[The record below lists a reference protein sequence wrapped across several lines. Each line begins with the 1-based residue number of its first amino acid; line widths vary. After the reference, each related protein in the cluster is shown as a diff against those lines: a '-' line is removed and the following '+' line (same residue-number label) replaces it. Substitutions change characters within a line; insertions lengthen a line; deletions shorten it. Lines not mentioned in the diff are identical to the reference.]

1 MIGVFF
7 NRCLAVNKSLSQREV
22 CCQEGVSSEPKS
34 ILIAFLSGRR
44 VGLRMNQ
51 PQRAIVISRTPSN
64 HSNSFFLTKS
74 RQNRQNNVNHIPGD
88 KVWVRKMTNILRLSS
103 CFYLLKISNR
113 NCSTAVDFVSRLPEA
128 VFFRWP
134 LVKEN
139 GAIENIVSLMINK
152 LQENRSKDAFN
163 VYFKVSLS
171 KITAWILRWNRKQA
185 RLTNNILVNKER
197 KKKQKERSQSFI
209 TDNSLL

>member
-1 MIGVFF
+1 
-7 NRCLAVNKSLSQREV
+7 
-22 CCQEGVSSEPKS
+22 
-34 ILIAFLSGRR
+34 
-44 VGLRMNQ
+44 MNQ
-51 PQRAIVISRTPSN
+51 SQRAIAISKTLSN
-64 HSNSFFLTKS
+64 HSNSFSLTKIIES
-74 RQNRQNNVNHIPGD
+74 RQNNVNHISGD

-103 CFYLLKISNR
+103 CLYLLKISNR

-185 RLTNNILVNKER
+185 RLTNNIRVNNKER
-197 KKKQKERSQSFI
+197 KKQRKKSI
-209 TDNSLL
+209 VHYW